1 VSKTRNQLI
10 LKMTGEMR
18 GDERDKLAEGEKFQ
32 RFLPYRDRETQCATH
47 YLIATSCAEVGANL
61 DANHGICDLS
71 SLDSMIQRLGRI
83 NRFGSKKA
91 LVSVVINERAIKA
104 TQSDIDLSEQYENDL
119 RLATE
124 EVTQAEQELDGCN
137 SHIDDRC
144 FIYVGLRQ

>member
-1 VSKTRNQLI
+1 
-10 LKMTGEMR
+10 MTGEMR